1 MMSNLTGIVK
11 LYQLTGD
18 EKLLKAAENAWKDIA
33 THKLYITGT
42 ASKGELFQ
50 EDFVLPAGNDVN
62 MGEGCVTVTWLQFSQ
77 ALYYLTGDPKYINEI
92 EKTIYN
98 HLFAAENP
106 ETGCV
111 SYYTALQGKKPYRCT
126 INGHCCLA
134 SLPRGIAAIPELAY
148 SKNSD
153 NGFTINLYSTGKL
166 TDKVFTKDGKEVGIE
181 CTMDTKFPEEGKAI
195 ITINPE
201 SKSEFRVS
209 FHVPSWCRNFKAAVN
224 GKSFNGIA
232 DQYLN
237 IEQLWNKNNVINVSF
252 DTPLQI
258 LDGGISY
265 PGYIA
270 IKYGTQILA
279 VDQVL
284 NPDIKEMDKIRFDLP
299 ELFPASKELLPKS
312 WVGSQIYKT
321 KAYYES
327 KPVDIDLVPFADA
340 GQTSGDIRVWIKKK

>member
-77 ALYYLTGDPKYINEI
+77 ALYYLTGEPKYINEI

-111 SYYTALQGKKPYRCT
+111 SYYTALQGKKPYRCN

-153 NGFTINLYSTGKL
+153 NGFDINLYSKGKL
-166 TDKVFTKDGKEVGIE
+166 TDKVFAKDGKEVGIE
-181 CTMDTKFPEEGKAI
+181 CTMDTKFPEEGKVT
-195 ITINPE
+195 ITLNPE
-201 SKSEFRVS
+201 TKSEFRVS
-209 FHVPSWCRNFKAAVN
+209 LHVPEWCRNFKAAVN
-224 GKSFNGIA
+224 GKSFNGVA
-232 DQYLN
+232 GQYLI
-237 IEQLWNKNNVINVSF
+237 IEQLWDKNKVITVSF
-252 DTPLQI
+252 DTPVQI

-270 IKYGTQILA
+270 IKYGTQVLA
-279 VDQVL
+279 VDQIL
-284 NPDIKEMDKIRFDLP
+284 NPEITDIDKISIGSISLKSISKTLLP
-299 ELFPASKELLPKS
+299 EG
-312 WVGSQIYKT
+312 WVGFQIFSTSALY
-321 KAYYES
+321 AG
-327 KPVDIDLVPFADA
+327 KPVDLKFVPFADA
-340 GQTSGDIRVWIKKK
+340 GQTGGDIRVWIKKE